1 MRLWIKILL
10 MMVVIYAAGVVTGFF
25 VSPSYQNQTK
35 LIGQVATVIQYPA
48 ILGVV
53 IAMWKTITDW
63 YRENVLEYDGLFV
76 KQQPYSWKGKDINYP
91 AYYLR
96 IRRTRGRGRA
106 ENCDGFVTIEETE
119 INRNSMWE
127 GGLQYIPISIQGD
140 LKLFEIHEND
150 GHKDLVFRS
159 NPANSLEHI
168 WHDALP
174 YTDELGKR
182 IISVRI
188 GSSNASVPSQPF
200 IKTVRQIIESAQQ
213 E

>member
-1 MRLWIKILL
+1 MRLWKILL
-10 MMVVIYAAGVVTGFF
+10 TMGGIYIAGVVTGFF
-25 VSPSYQNQTK
+25 ISPSYQNQTK
-35 LIGQVATVIQYPA
+35 LIGQIATVTAIIGAGIA
-48 ILGVV
+48 ILKM
-53 IAMWKTITDW
+53 IIDW
-63 YRENVLEYDGLFV
+63 YRENVLKYGGLVV
-76 KQQPYSWKGKDINYP
+76 KQQPYSSKGKDINYP

-96 IRRTRGRGRA
+96 IKRTRGRGRA

-140 LKLFEIHEND
+140 LKLFEIHEYD
-150 GHKDLVFRS
+150 GNKDLVFRS

-168 WHDALP
+168 WHDAIP

-188 GSSNASVPSQPF
+188 GSSNANVPSKPF
-200 IKTVRQIIESAQQ
+200 IKTVREIIESARQ